1 MIFVEK
7 TELSDEETATTFN
20 ISSTQQEGASE
31 LVRQSG
37 GERERERE
45 REAGGWEV
53 NGGGVGCLNSLMLQI
68 VSEKERGAERA
79 RTK

>member
-45 REAGGWEV
+45 KQKMRQ
-53 NGGGVGCLNSLMLQI
+53 MLLY
-68 VSEKERGAERA
+68 VVTPYAFLASVC
-79 RTK
+79 